1 MFIKLITSFKRLPL
15 IMAILHKKESSKKYL
30 EEDFQKLEFT
40 LPPNSTAVALKT
52 WLKCHDTMELN
63 NF

>member
-1 MFIKLITSFKRLPL
+1 
-15 IMAILHKKESSKKYL
+15 MAILHKRRLKNSKKYL

-52 WLKCHDTMELN
+52 R
-63 NF
+63 